1 MLKLQIA
8 YRQVY
13 VHIAVTTAHSD
24 EPPLIKYH
32 SRFFFLSCA
41 HKHPYECKMQRDLV
55 QLKRAMCLVSGCNLY
70 CHWCFCHSNMDL
82 GLLTCVI

>member
-1 MLKLQIA
+1 
-8 YRQVY
+8 V
-13 VHIAVTTAHSD
+13 
-24 EPPLIKYH
+24 
-32 SRFFFLSCA
+32 RFFWYKFAVFYIFWVVYTDIC
-41 HKHPYECKMQRDLV
+41 YRDLV